1 MNKKIVHITFILI
14 LILLLTYLTAST
26 FAIWDKLTKSNNEI
40 IEIGTGT
47 ILTKQVKIDG
57 RNGKLVPKTCV
68 LGPEDVHEVIFQ
80 YELKLSKET
89 VKDLDLDVKIVNV
102 KIGGR
107 ESLGKY
113 VIIET
118 FGINNNELVFQ
129 EQFVVNKNGT
139 TVVLKIC
146 ILEVDDQQI
155 YELIK
160 NQQITFDVVFTAYEK
175 N

>member
-1 MNKKIVHITFILI
+1 M
-14 LILLLTYLTAST
+14 
-26 FAIWDKLTKSNNEI
+26 
-40 IEIGTGT
+40 
-47 ILTKQVKIDG
+47 
-57 RNGKLVPKTCV
+57 
-68 LGPEDVHEVIFQ
+68 
-80 YELKLSKET
+80 
-89 VKDLDLDVKIVNV
+89 KIVNV

-118 FGINNNELVFQ
+118 FGISNNELVFQ

-139 TVVLKIC
+139 TVVLKIS